1 MGVVDEQALVTR
13 MYERLDAVSAELAA
27 ELDGR
32 PPADRAAQLRG
43 RLASLREAEHGLV
56 FGRIEHRDGT
66 SLPIGRRGLWVDG
79 EPLLVDWRAPAAAPF
94 YAATAAHPMGLRR
107 RRHLRLAGRR
117 VTGVADEIL
126 DGSAPRPDDVLGDG
140 PLAEALAAPRTG
152 RMGDAVTTLQAE
164 QDAIVRSPHRGITVV
179 QGGPGTG
186 KTVVALH
193 RAAYLL
199 FAFPAAAER
208 GVLVV
213 GPDAR
218 FLDYISQVLPS
229 LGEND
234 VRLATR
240 TGITGGTATATEP
253 IEVARLKGRAVVAE
267 HLADRVGGRRP
278 AAAPITL
285 PAGNEL
291 IEVDETAVAEALAA
305 ARGMPHNPGRAA
317 FREYLVA
324 ELARRVA
331 RRTAATLEQ
340 IDAETV
346 ALTGMDLDAA
356 VAADLRALGL
366 AGDAPAAGC
375 AAPAD
380 GGRNNTAAGITQP
393 DAVPADDTAPAPGAT
408 APAERRRIQRHR
420 AGQDDGVSGTTA
432 PVGAAAADLGEVA
445 DLPGL
450 RAALRADSR
459 LDAAIERLWPRLTPD
474 EVVTGLLAEPPAA
487 LRELRRAPGSA
498 WTPAD
503 LALLDEAAALVD
515 DVPEVYGHVVVDEA
529 QELTEMDWR
538 VVLRRCP
545 SRSMTV
551 VGDFAQAGR
560 GSTVTGWRE
569 AVGTRF
575 ELHTLTVNY
584 RTTAEILAYSRELL
598 ARIAPAQQAGR
609 SLRHG
614 EPPRVATDLA
624 AEVAAHA
631 GDLIAVICPDRMAEQ
646 IATRLGVRSRA
657 ATTSPAD
664 GAVVVVPAG
673 SCRGLEFDTVLVVA
687 PAEIGENPRDLYVA
701 LTRATHR
708 LVLVEHG

>member
-1 MGVVDEQALVTR
+1 MGVVDEQTVVTR
-13 MYERLDAVSAELAA
+13 MYERLDAEAAETIE

-32 PPADRAAQLRG
+32 PPADRAAHLRG
-43 RLASLREAEHGLV
+43 RLAGLRGADHGLV
-56 FGRIEHRDGT
+56 FGRIDHRDGT
-66 SLPIGRRGLWVDG
+66 SLHIGRRGLWVDG
-79 EPLLVDWRAPAAAPF
+79 EPLLLDWRVPAAAPF
-94 YAATAAHPMGLRR
+94 YAATVAHPMGLRR
-107 RRHLRLAGRR
+107 RRHVRLDGRR
-117 VTGVADEIL
+117 VAGVADEIL
-126 DGSAPRPDDVLGDG
+126 DGSAPGPDDVVGDG

-164 QDAIVRSPHRGITVV
+164 QDAIIRSPHRGVTVV

-193 RAAYLL
+193 RAAYVL
-199 FAFPAAAER
+199 FAFPAAAAR

-218 FLDYISQVLPS
+218 FLRYISQVLPS

-240 TGITGGTATATEP
+240 TGVAGGAATATEP
-253 IEVARLKGRAVVAE
+253 VEVARLKGRAVVAE
-267 HLADRVGGRRP
+267 HLADWVRARRP
-278 AAAPITL
+278 TSAPITL

-291 IEVDETAVAEALAA
+291 IELDGRVVAEALAA

-324 ELARRVA
+324 ELARRVVQRA
-331 RRTAATLEQ
+331 AATLEQ

-346 ALTGMDLDAA
+346 ALTGVDLDAA

-366 AGDAPAAGC
+366 ADDAPAGDAAAVHALDAG
-375 AAPAD
+375 ASGTTTLSEA
-380 GGRNNTAAGITQP
+380 TAAGL
-393 DAVPADDTAPAPGAT
+393 D
-408 APAERRRIQRHR
+408 
-420 AGQDDGVSGTTA
+420 
-432 PVGAAAADLGEVA
+432 EVA
-445 DLPGL
+445 DLRGL
-450 RAALRADSR
+450 RGALRTDSR
-459 LDAAIERLWPRLTPD
+459 LDAVIERLWPTLAPD
-474 EVVTGLLAEPPAA
+474 DVVAGLLAEPPSA
-487 LRELRRAPGSA
+487 LEELRRAPGAA

-515 DVPEVYGHVVVDEA
+515 NVPDAYGHVVVDEA

-560 GSTVTGWRE
+560 VSTLTDWPK
-569 AVGTRF
+569 AVGEWF

-584 RTTAEILAYSRELL
+584 RTTAEILGYSRELL
-598 ARIAPAQQAGR
+598 ARIAPEQELSR

-614 EPPRVATDLA
+614 ERPRVATDLA

-631 GDLIAVICPDRMAEQ
+631 GDLIAVICPDRMAEG
-646 IATRLGVRSRA
+646 IKTRLGVKSRA
-657 ATTSPAD
+657 DTIP
-664 GAVVVVPAG
+664 GNGEKRLVVVPVG

-687 PAEIGENPRDLYVA
+687 PEEIGENPRDLYVA

-708 LVLVEHG
+708 LILLKTPPETAPGHG